1 MFQDDTKVL
10 LAKPEVS
17 VLLDTVQK
25 QQQQFSDLQEH
36 ISLDPLIPITFTKV
50 HIILTEEFLF
60 TIKAFFFRLRNNCYL
75 HKCSPIWVD
84 KYFVILYSE
93 G

>member
-1 MFQDDTKVL
+1 MNVLSETWMFQDDTKVL

-60 TIKAFFFRLRNNCYL
+60 TIKAFIFSFEEQLL
-75 HKCSPIWVD
+75 
-84 KYFVILYSE
+84 FT
-93 G
+93 